1 MSSDH
6 TQDDNKDLIKE
17 FQSEDTVRV
26 LETLEEL
33 RVSGKVTDVPMLIEL
48 LHQTQSREIKSK
60 INSLFAN
67 LKESNAIPV
76 IIDAIQNP
84 KYAPELKELLAC
96 CWENGLDYSNY
107 LSLFVDLLI
116 ESDFV
121 IAFEAYTVIVN
132 MTERID
138 QKKIDTE
145 IGRLEQAIQ
154 GATDQKVELMR
165 EVVDFLPSI
174 GL

>member
-26 LETLEEL
+26 LQTLEEL

-145 IGRLEQAIQ
+145 IGHLEQAIQ

>member
-165 EVVDFLPSI
+165 EVVDFLLFI

>member
-138 QKKIDTE
+138 QKKIDTG